1 MSEQDETAKLWKVNR
16 TIHELVKDRG
26 FQVSDD
32 EISMDLGTF
41 RQNFAS
47 SGGSVDRNQLNFY
60 TNSRVNPSDQIFV
73 FFSEERNVGVKTMRK
88 LLSILEE
95 KAIQRG
101 IIVFPLTMTSSA
113 RKVITAMAAQYRL
126 EEFSESDLL
135 VNIVHHTLVPRHE
148 VLSPEDKKILL
159 EKYRLKETQLP
170 RIQLADPVARYYGL
184 RRGQVVKIT
193 RPSET
198 SGRYASYRIWADKR
212 LLDGHPLTDD
222 VHDQDLS
229 SKSPVVRGARACT
242 VCRAAKMKCV
252 GADDGQKQCQRCKRA
267 NVECV
272 FEKHRRGRKPGSKLS
287 EASKMLRRLEK
298 GLNSAKLKSQA
309 AADADP
315 RDPYQRDPYSAT
327 ASQFSPNELA
337 PLNAPPYQNGEYPN
351 SNHGPRSIDDE
362 PDDDPDPEDR
372 ALFPAKLIRKENQRN
387 SFFRTILNPAEGSA
401 NPNAPPNRPSYSPPH
416 QNRSPPSYHDPVGAG
431 IIDEDQAKVLFDL
444 IFLRLNPFINLFDP
458 ALHSVHYVRAKCPFL
473 FTTLIMAGCKFFKPE
488 AFKPCQKLA
497 HEFAVRAFAEAW
509 KRVEVVQAFACL
521 TYWKD
526 PDDNRT
532 WTYIGYACRM
542 AVELGLN
549 RYLLERRNRER
560 TYLVLFTHDRSLSI
574 QTGRS
579 WMLPEDEIVRHSST
593 WHEHAGNP
601 PRPEDVI
608 VAAQVQLR
616 RISSETT
623 DMFYTKGGSSSNGH
637 NDVNYEV
644 VLRNCN
650 GKLTQWMDTWQ
661 AEMQRAGGESFHF
674 SFLSLFRLHVRL
686 FLNSFGI
693 QASLSPHLS
702 ACCTSALDVLRI
714 VSKDFPSM
722 SMLRYGQDSITV
734 MSAYAAVFLLR
745 LLRSSNTLAQLHEG
759 TAHEIHSL
767 ISKTADAYYDASVL
781 SPASTSAAYHARFL
795 RSLLANDIFKSRR
808 GEPERYE
815 NNHTMPIDPRL
826 QAPTP
831 NTSMYPPQQISP
843 HDQQNQ
849 QNFSFPAS
857 PTNNI
862 SPHTEEYSGEAPARN
877 GVVPV
882 TASMQPTNYAPEG
895 YVPSIPHHASELDAH
910 YWKNMFLELGFGDNQ
925 SEQARTMAQPPPPE
939 NHQLG
944 YHIAPSY
951 GH

>member
-1 MSEQDETAKLWKVNR
+1 MDP
-16 TIHELVKDRG
+16 H
-26 FQVSDD
+26 SDD
-32 EISMDLGTF
+32 V
-41 RQNFAS
+41 Q
-47 SGGSVDRNQLNFY
+47 
-60 TNSRVNPSDQIFV
+60 
-73 FFSEERNVGVKTMRK
+73 
-88 LLSILEE
+88 
-95 KAIQRG
+95 
-101 IIVFPLTMTSSA
+101 
-113 RKVITAMAAQYRL
+113 
-126 EEFSESDLL
+126 
-135 VNIVHHTLVPRHE
+135 
-148 VLSPEDKKILL
+148 
-159 EKYRLKETQLP
+159 
-170 RIQLADPVARYYGL
+170 
-184 RRGQVVKIT
+184 
-193 RPSET
+193 
-198 SGRYASYRIWADKR
+198 
-212 LLDGHPLTDD
+212 
-222 VHDQDLS
+222 DQDPS

-298 GLNSAKLKSQA
+298 GLNNAKLKQA
-309 AADADP
+309 ADSPYASDP
-315 RDPYQRDPYSAT
+315 RDPYPRDPYSAS
-327 ASQFSPNELA
+327 APHFPSNELP
-337 PLNAPPYQNGEYPN
+337 PLNLPPYQNGDYTT
-351 SNHGPRSIDDE
+351 SSHGSRSIDMDE

-387 SFFRTILNPAEGSA
+387 SFFRTILNPAEGTA
-401 NPNAPPNRPSYSPPH
+401 NPNAAAPNRPSSFSPPH
-416 QNRSPPSYHDPVGAG
+416 QNRAVPHTDPITAG

-488 AFKPCQKLA
+488 LFKPCKKLA
-497 HEFAVRAFAEAW
+497 HELAVRAFADAW

-549 RYLLERRNRER
+549 RYHASPPPNESEFQMLERRNRER
-560 TYLVLFTHDRSLSI
+560 TYLVLFTHDRSLSTY
-574 QTGRS
+574 TGRN
-579 WMLPEDEIVRHSST
+579 WMLPEDELTRNSSI
-593 WHEHAGNP
+593 WHEQGGSP

-608 VAAQVQLR
+608 VAAFVQLR
-616 RISSETT
+616 RISGETT
-623 DMFYTKGGSSSNGH
+623 DMFYTKGGALNGNH
-637 NDVNYEV
+637 NDVNYDV

-650 GKLTQWMDTWQ
+650 GKLTQWMDNWQ

-693 QASLSPHLS
+693 QASLSPSSRASPSLQALS
-702 ACCTSALDVLRI
+702 ACCTSALDGLRI

-734 MSAYAAVFLLR
+734 MSAYSAVFLLK

-767 ISKTADAYYDASVL
+767 ISKTADAYYEASVL

-795 RSLLANDIFKSRR
+795 RSLLANDIFKARR
-808 GEPERYE
+808 GEPDRYE
-815 NNHTMPIDPRL
+815 NSMPIDPRL

-831 NTSMYPPQQISP
+831 TSMYPPQQQQLSP
-843 HDQQNQ
+843 SHDQQQ
-849 QNFSFPAS
+849 PFPFPTS

-862 SPHTEEYSGEAPARN
+862 SPHAEEYSAEPPARN
-877 GVVPV
+877 GAALPAPV
-882 TASMQPTNYAPEG
+882 PTNYNPEG

-910 YWKNMFLELGFGDNQ
+910 YWKNMFLELGFGDGDQTRNLQ
-925 SEQARTMAQPPPPE
+925 SAVDS
-939 NHQLG
+939 HQLP
-944 YHIAPSY
+944 YHMHNVAPNY

>member
-1 MSEQDETAKLWKVNR
+1 MDPHQD
-16 TIHELVKDRG
+16 D
-26 FQVSDD
+26 
-32 EISMDLGTF
+32 
-41 RQNFAS
+41 
-47 SGGSVDRNQLNFY
+47 
-60 TNSRVNPSDQIFV
+60 
-73 FFSEERNVGVKTMRK
+73 
-88 LLSILEE
+88 
-95 KAIQRG
+95 
-101 IIVFPLTMTSSA
+101 
-113 RKVITAMAAQYRL
+113 AQ
-126 EEFSESDLL
+126 
-135 VNIVHHTLVPRHE
+135 
-148 VLSPEDKKILL
+148 
-159 EKYRLKETQLP
+159 
-170 RIQLADPVARYYGL
+170 
-184 RRGQVVKIT
+184 
-193 RPSET
+193 
-198 SGRYASYRIWADKR
+198 
-212 LLDGHPLTDD
+212 
-222 VHDQDLS
+222 DQDSS

-309 AADADP
+309 ADPAD
-315 RDPYQRDPYSAT
+315 RDPHYLQREHAYSA
-327 ASQFSPNELA
+327 ASHFASNELP
-337 PLNAPPYQNGEYPN
+337 PLNLPPYHNGDYP
-351 SNHGPRSIDDE
+351 SSLGSRSIDMEDD
-362 PDDDPDPEDR
+362 DDDPDPADR

-387 SFFRTILNPAEGSA
+387 SFFRTILNPPESA
-401 NPNAPPNRPSYSPPH
+401 NGAPARSSFSPPN
-416 QNRSPPSYHDPVGAG
+416 QNRGPNGTLPYNDPVSAG

-458 ALHSVHYVRAKCPFL
+458 ALHSVHYVRSKCPFL

-488 AFKPCQKLA
+488 VFKPCQKLA

-549 RYLLERRNRER
+549 RYYASPPPNETEFQRLERRNRER
-560 TYLVLFTHDRSLSI
+560 TYLVLFIHDRSLST

-579 WMLPEDEIVRHSST
+579 WMLPEDDLVRHSLT
-593 WHEHAGNP
+593 WHEEGGNP
-601 PRPEDVI
+601 PRQEDVI
-608 VAAQVQLR
+608 VASFVQLR
-616 RISSETT
+616 RITSETT
-623 DMFYTKGGSSSNGH
+623 DMFYTKGAANGNH

-650 GKLTQWMDTWQ
+650 GKLTQWMDNWQ

-693 QASLSPHLS
+693 QASMSSSSRASPSLQALS
-702 ACCTSALDVLRI
+702 ACCTSALDGLRI

-722 SMLRYGQDSITV
+722 SMLRYSQDSITV
-734 MSAYAAVFLLR
+734 MSAYSAVVLLK

-759 TAHEIHSL
+759 TAHEIHTL

-795 RSLLANDIFKSRR
+795 RSLLSNDIFKARR
-808 GEPERYE
+808 NDSERYE
-815 NNHTMPIDPRL
+815 SMPIDPRL
-826 QAPTP
+826 QGPTP
-831 NTSMYPPQQISP
+831 TAMYPTQQIAPP
-843 HDQQNQ
+843 HDQ
-849 QNFSFPAS
+849 SFQFPAAS
-857 PTNNI
+857 PTNL
-862 SPHTEEYSGEAPARN
+862 SPHTEEYVAEPPARN
-877 GVVPV
+877 GTVP
-882 TASMQPTNYAPEG
+882 AAAPIPANYHPEG

-910 YWKNMFLELGFGDNQ
+910 YWKNMFLELGFGDSQGDQ
-925 SEQARTMAQPPPPE
+925 SRNVAQAVVD
-939 NHQLG
+939 NHQLP
-944 YHIAPSY
+944 YHMHHPAAQPNY